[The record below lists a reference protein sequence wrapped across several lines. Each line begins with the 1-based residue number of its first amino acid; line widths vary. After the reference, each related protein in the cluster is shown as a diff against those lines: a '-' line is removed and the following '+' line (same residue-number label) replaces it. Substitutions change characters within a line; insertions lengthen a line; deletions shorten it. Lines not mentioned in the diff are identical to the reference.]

1 MAEGKAVISVS
12 GQKYEGRLTEEQKKR
27 VIRLAKELEKQHK
40 KGKIPKIIIWIAAIA
55 LILFVVNAFLRNY
68 QANGAVSGSLSVHF
82 IDVGQGDSVLIS
94 YEGGNMLIDCGES
107 EKTDSVVHYLRNQ
120 GISRLDYVIAT
131 HPHSDHMGGMYKII
145 NEFRIGEVIIPHL
158 DDDDIPTTRF
168 FEKFLDACEDKECGL
183 TEAEI
188 GRKIQLGEA
197 SLELIAPVSEEYENL
212 NNYSVGTVIS
222 HGRNSFIL
230 TGDAETLA
238 EAEMLE
244 SGRMNRTTV
253 YKAGHHGSSTSSSKK
268 FIDAIAPD
276 YAVISCGEGNS
287 YGHPSEAVI
296 KRISGYT
303 DKIYRTD
310 LCGSVVFVSDGSE
323 LDVRTERN

>member
-1 MAEGKAVISVS
+1 M
-12 GQKYEGRLTEEQKKR
+12 
-27 VIRLAKELEKQHK
+27 
-40 KGKIPKIIIWIAAIA
+40 
-55 LILFVVNAFLRNY
+55 
-68 QANGAVSGSLSVHF
+68 HF

-107 EKTDSVVHYLRNQ
+107 EKTDSVVHYLRDQ

-244 SGRMNRTTV
+244 SGRVNRTTV

-287 YGHPSEAVI
+287 YGHPSDAVI

-310 LCGSVVFVSDGSE
+310 LCGSVVFVSDGAE
-323 LDVRTERN
+323 LEVRTERN

>member
-1 MAEGKAVISVS
+1 MAEGKAAISVS
-12 GQKYEGRLTEEQKKR
+12 GQKFEGRLTEEQKKR
-27 VIRLAKELEKQHK
+27 VLQLAKELKKQHK
-40 KGKIPKIIIWIAAIA
+40 KGKIPKVIIWIAAIA

-68 QANGAVSGSLSVHF
+68 QANGAVGGSLSVHF

-94 YEGGNMLIDCGES
+94 YDGGNMLIDCGES
-107 EKTDSVVHYLRNQ
+107 EKTDSVVHYLREQ
-120 GISRLDYVIAT
+120 GINRLDYVIAT

-158 DDDDIPTTRF
+158 DDSDIPTARF
-168 FEKFLDACEDKECGL
+168 FEKFLDACEDRECVL

-188 GRKIQLGEA
+188 GRRIQLGEA
-197 SLELIAPVSEEYENL
+197 SLELIAPVSGEYENL
-212 NNYSVGTVIS
+212 NNYSVGTVIN

-244 SGRMNRTTV
+244 SGRVNRTTV

-287 YGHPSEAVI
+287 YGHPSDTVI
-296 KRISGYT
+296 RRISGYT

-323 LDVRTERN
+323 LEVRTERN

>member
-1 MAEGKAVISVS
+1 MNRILKTVMIIGLLLVGSVTIYALTNRFLMISQTS
-12 GQKYEGRLTEEQKKR
+12 NFTKK
-27 VIRLAKELEKQHK
+27 
-40 KGKIPKIIIWIAAIA
+40 KI
-55 LILFVVNAFLRNY
+55 FEFD
-68 QANGAVSGSLSVHF
+68 LS
-82 IDVGQGDSVLIS
+82 
-94 YEGGNMLIDCGES
+94 
-107 EKTDSVVHYLRNQ
+107 T
-120 GISRLDYVIAT
+120 
-131 HPHSDHMGGMYKII
+131 
-145 NEFRIGEVIIPHL
+145 
-158 DDDDIPTTRF
+158 
-168 FEKFLDACEDKECGL
+168 GL